1 MASVK
6 DVEVLLAE
14 DNPGDLE
21 LIEDVDRRYAA
32 GAGCCITKPIGCE
45 EFLKIVTSIQDFWMP
60 IVKLPT
66 ANSRIIIHVMRGT
79 RIYA

>member
-1 MASVK
+1 MTPVR

-14 DNPGDLE
+14 DNPGDVE
-21 LIEDVDRRYAA
+21 LIEDVNRCYGS
-32 GAGCCITKPIGCE
+32 GADCCITKPIGRE
-45 EFLKIVTSIQDFWMP
+45 EFLKIVKSIKDFWMP

-66 ANSRIIIHVMRGT
+66 ANSRIIIRVMRGT